1 MIASYTEQRPY
12 ADAMQRGDIMI
23 TEVVLWRLPEGMTK
37 DDITA
42 KFRASV
48 PAWQGRP
55 DLIHKAF
62 LFNEKSRWVGGVY
75 LWKTIEAAK
84 EAHGPAFQERIRA
97 NFGATPEFQ
106 YFDTPIVI
114 DNEAKQVVDVAA

>member
-1 MIASYTEQRPY
+1 
-12 ADAMQRGDIMI
+12 MI
-23 TEVVLWRLPEGMTK
+23 TEVVLWRLPDGMSK
-37 DDITA
+37 DDVTA

-48 PAWQGRP
+48 PAWQSRP

-62 LFNEKSRWVGGVY
+62 LFDEKSRQVGGVY

-84 EAHGPAFQERIRA
+84 EAHGPAFRERIRA

-106 YFDTPIVI
+106 YFETPIVI
-114 DNEAKQVVDVAA
+114 DNQAKQVVDVAAAQSVA